1 VTGGKTDYVVLI
13 ASLPPLPLSLWDLKN
28 KPVTRLTLERQ
39 LKLLSDKDSEQLQ
52 LIESILH
59 WAKIE
64 GKVSDETIATEAKR
78 VIATIDNPLLQSMVI
93 WRLEL
98 RTIIAAIRR
107 RKLALK
113 APDIKQSWGYG
124 SVVSSIKKNWQMD
137 DFALSNRFP
146 WIKKANSLFEADRSI
161 ELEKL
166 LLNLSWQRY
175 ERMGQGHYFDFAAV
189 VVYVLRWD
197 IINRWAQCDEMLA
210 MQQFELLV
218 NQGLGEFLPAN
229 SIST

>member
-1 VTGGKTDYVVLI
+1 MTLGKADYVVFI

-39 LKLLSDKDSEQLQ
+39 LKLLNEKDSEQLQ

-64 GKVSDETIATEAKR
+64 GRVSDETIAMEAKR
-78 VIATIDNPLLQSMVI
+78 VIAAIQHPLLQSMVI

-98 RTIIAAIRR
+98 RTIIAAIRCR
-107 RKLALK
+107 QLGLK
-113 APDIKQSWGYG
+113 APDMKQPWGYG
-124 SVVSSIKKNWQMD
+124 SVVSSIKKNWQVD
-137 DFALSNRFP
+137 DFSLSHRFP
-146 WIKKANSLFEADRSI
+146 WIKKANSLFASNQSV

-166 LLNLSWQRY
+166 LLNLSWQHY
-175 ERMGQGHYFDFAAV
+175 ERMGQGHYFDFVAV

-197 IINRWAQCDEMLA
+197 IMYRWAQCDERVA

-218 NQGLGEFLPAN
+218 NQGLGPQIKSLK
-229 SIST
+229 T